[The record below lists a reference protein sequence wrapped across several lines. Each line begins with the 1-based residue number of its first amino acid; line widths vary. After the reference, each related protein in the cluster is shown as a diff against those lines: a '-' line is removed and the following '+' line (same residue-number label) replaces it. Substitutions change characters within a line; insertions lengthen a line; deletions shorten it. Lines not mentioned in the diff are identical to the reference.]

1 MFSFFSSEPPK
12 VTEKMLIDAKI
23 PLIHK
28 EEISIEKKL
37 ICVTGSGK
45 FYKGTYNNTPVSVKA
60 VDIIKDDTITTEFIY
75 WNAYKNNDK
84 ILKLYGV
91 YLTNKIGYIILE
103 DFVITMEDAL
113 KNNKNVSFP
122 NKLSLASQTF
132 DILYIFQKENKKILD
147 FRPKVLG
154 LTQNGCLKLL
164 DFGKLINPEKL
175 LNYKE
180 IMKKFLNYM
189 EFI

>member
-91 YLTNKIGYIILE
+91 YLTNKIG
-103 DFVITMEDAL
+103 
-113 KNNKNVSFP
+113 
-122 NKLSLASQTF
+122 
-132 DILYIFQKENKKILD
+132 
-147 FRPKVLG
+147 
-154 LTQNGCLKLL
+154 
-164 DFGKLINPEKL
+164 
-175 LNYKE
+175 
-180 IMKKFLNYM
+180 
-189 EFI
+189 